1 MSAAGWPEPIW
12 SLPSD
17 SAGWWALRR
26 QAEDVYQRARSGKR
40 RRSPK
45 WIAYRRRWKRVRD
58 LARRHTDGDLSRP
71 IAPAA
76 PVRARDVA
84 AVAAAGVA
92 VVLALPAVVLLG
104 IAVALSSERPR

>member
-17 SAGWWALRR
+17 SAGWWELRR
-26 QAEDVYQRARSGKR
+26 QAEHIYQRARGGTR

-45 WIAYRRRWKRVRD
+45 WIAYRHRWKRVRD

-71 IAPAA
+71 APTPAA
-76 PVRARDVA
+76 VRARDVV
-84 AVAAAGVA
+84 AVAVASVAG
-92 VVLALPAVVLLG
+92 VLALPAVALLG
-104 IAVALSSERPR
+104 VAAALSSDRR